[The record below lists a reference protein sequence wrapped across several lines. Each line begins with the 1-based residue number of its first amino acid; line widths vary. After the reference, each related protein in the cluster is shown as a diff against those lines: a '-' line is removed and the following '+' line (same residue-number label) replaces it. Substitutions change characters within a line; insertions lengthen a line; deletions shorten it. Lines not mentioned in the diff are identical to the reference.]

1 MKKDK
6 FLTIY
11 AVLDEKTQ
19 NSLTDLQNEILREY
33 PNGTQTMGIPF
44 HISLGSF
51 PLDMKEELIERMT
64 QLQKASK
71 PSSIELTELHHF
83 NHQVIFVSP
92 ILTEELQSLHMSF
105 EGNYADGFPWHPHVT
120 LYCGKEEDGKEII
133 KQFHFPKK
141 SATIIGLELGEFFP
155 THIIETKLFK

>member
-6 FLTIY
+6 FLTLY
-11 AVLDEKTQ
+11 AVLDEETQ
-19 NSLTDLQNEILREY
+19 KSLTELQNEILRKY

-51 PLDMKEELIERMT
+51 PLDMKDELLSRMI
-64 QLQKASK
+64 QIQKGCK
-71 PSSIELTELHHF
+71 SSTLELTGLDHF
-83 NHQVIFVSP
+83 NHQVIFASP
-92 ILTEELQSLHMSF
+92 TLTEELKLLHQSF

-133 KQFHFPKK
+133 KQFQFSKM

-155 THIIETKLFK
+155 THIISTILFN